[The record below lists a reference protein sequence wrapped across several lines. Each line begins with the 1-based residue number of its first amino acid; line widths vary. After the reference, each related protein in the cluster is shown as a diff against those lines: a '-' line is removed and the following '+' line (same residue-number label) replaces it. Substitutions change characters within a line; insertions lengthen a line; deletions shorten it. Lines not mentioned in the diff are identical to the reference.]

1 MNDTTLTY
9 KPNCAYRSITVALI
23 LLTIFV
29 TVLAFLLWN
38 LKNSIILLLLGIGS
52 ALLACYF
59 YRESTV
65 TVFVREHDIETTVFG
80 KIIYSYPW
88 KFFKYTYIVCN
99 YRGFLCLL
107 LSPRVLTAKE
117 QRTHVYFRT
126 IYTKNYRDEVL
137 AIYIERELLEKIQ
150 NHIAEHM

>member
-9 KPNCAYRSITVALI
+9 KPNYAYRSITVALI

-59 YRESTV
+59 VSVKTDSAKYRNG
-65 TVFVREHDIETTVFG
+65 I
-80 KIIYSYPW
+80 
-88 KFFKYTYIVCN
+88 
-99 YRGFLCLL
+99 
-107 LSPRVLTAKE
+107 
-117 QRTHVYFRT
+117 
-126 IYTKNYRDEVL
+126 
-137 AIYIERELLEKIQ
+137 
-150 NHIAEHM
+150 